1 MKKQNSSKQKTRWLV
16 TLAMFA
22 AIIVLLAFTPLGLI
36 PLPFIK
42 ATTIQIPVVIGAIL
56 LGPLAGAI
64 LGGVFGICS
73 MVNATVAPTP
83 MSFAFSPAL
92 AMNAAGAV
100 KAVWIA
106 LGCRICIGIVAG
118 WLWRGLKKVKM
129 NDIPALAIT
138 GAAGAMT
145 NTALVMGSIYLLL
158 AQEYAKSIGSSMSA
172 VFKVIMGVGAGNGIP
187 EAIVTA
193 ILVTVI
199 GKALL
204 ALTKRSAK

>member
-172 VFKVIMGVGAGNGIP
+172 VFKVIMGVVAGNGIP